1 MKHRF
6 LNIVSVAVLSIGAIG
21 CAATGD
27 TTALQSQIDQ
37 ANRSAQDARAAADR
51 AQATANEAKALAEQ
65 ANVAAAANSKK
76 VDRAFVKSQQ
86 K

>member
-1 MKHRF
+1 MKLF
-6 LNIVSVAVLSIGAIG
+6 QTLGVAILSIGAVG

-27 TTALQSQIDQ
+27 TGAMQSQIDQ
-37 ANRSAQDARAAADR
+37 ALRSAQEARAAADR
-51 AQATANEAKALAEQ
+51 AQVTADQAKALAEQ
-65 ANVAAAANSKK
+65 ANAAAANSSKK

>member
-1 MKHRF
+1 MKLF
-6 LNIVSVAVLSIGAIG
+6 QTVAIAILSIAAVG

-27 TTALQSQIDQ
+27 TANMQSQIDQ
-37 ANRSAQDARAAADR
+37 ALRASQEARAAADR
-51 AQATANEAKALAEQ
+51 AQVTADQAKALAEQ
-65 ANVAAAANSKK
+65 AIADAASNSKK